1 MGSHLGLSSWSPWDH
16 VGLWLLY
23 QNPLLLLCPQ
33 ESSPSIPRSQ
43 EDRGDS
49 QDHLRLSRA
58 IRLVFSGTRFTL
70 ARLSSL
76 LLFFSLGTRKLIF
89 NQTELTGAT
98 ITKYYRLGHLN
109 EGNLFLTVL
118 EVQDQGVSRC
128 GFSWGFSPWCAD
140 GRLLLVSSHG
150 FSSMRVHLWCLCVFQ
165 FPLFIRIP
173 VRLD

>member
-33 ESSPSIPRSQ
+33 ESSPSILRSQ

-118 EVQDQGVSRC
+118 EVQDQGTGRFGVFLVHKQLSSRC
-128 GFSWGFSPWCAD
+128 AFTWRRPRGSSLES
-140 GRLLLVSSHG
+140 LLEERSSH
-150 FSSMRVHLWCLCVFQ
+150 S
-165 FPLFIRIP
+165 
-173 VRLD
+173 